1 MMAVVFESETPLQFD
16 LNDTASSAD
25 FVELVQ
31 GDAVAMS
38 QADWLQIRGS
48 NATSQDRDVFRF
60 LLSEPSGLFLDLDS
74 DSFDAELTVSDMSL
88 NVLGYNNDG
97 YDFHNLQITDT
108 QNNNPVASD
117 PSLYLDLPA
126 GTYYVEVS
134 NSPDNGSGSYELYI
148 LADSNYTSAV
158 PQLDSFVTAPNT
170 LHLDFDG
177 HASTDDARAAAVGP
191 YSVGAF
197 DFDGDPNT
205 FSPAERFA
213 IQNVWRIVAEDFSP
227 FEINITTTE
236 PEILQTAATNP
247 GAANGIAER
256 LVITDSDRSNVTD
269 HATAIGVSMRNTF
282 ASDRTAGV
290 EDNLAFTFSGH
301 VSDKYAPTSST
312 AEQLF
317 VWEMIVAPVAHAN
330 VTSHE
335 FGHALGLDHY
345 PTTATNSSIMGGPIQ
360 GIRRRTWAT
369 GLDDDTPSPQFQD
382 DIAIISGFNLASP
395 AADNT
400 INFRPDDHGNLIT
413 SATQLGSVIDHS
425 RASGVI
431 EQFTDLDLYEF
442 TVPTPGMVAASVDV
456 DEFKNNL
463 DASLRVLDSN
473 GAAVSPLTNFP
484 PHFDPSDSQYDA
496 VAVVSL
502 VPGTYYLEISSDGD
516 DGELGQYDVE
526 VTPLCSA
533 DAVPNV
539 IYVSNTAF
547 GANDGTSWHNAY
559 HNLEVALSDPLA
571 VNASANGTDVDIWV
585 RHGMYTPGPDRTDTF
600 QLRSNVSLLGGFSG
614 CETNR
619 DQRDWIENQTIL
631 NGDIERN
638 DIIEQVATKDGVGQ
652 NVAPGNEENVYHV
665 VTGADHA
672 TLDGFYVERGN
683 ASNEFLPDMGG
694 GGMFNDHVS
703 PYVTNVVFRSNHADY
718 GGGMLNTG
726 ENVKLYN
733 VVFERNHAELGG
745 GLASIAGTRTGIIN
759 GVFFANSAAGVG
771 GAAYNIDVPKPPP
784 GKESD
789 NTQLL
794 LMNSTLIDN
803 QAPQGAGVAN
813 LFGGQTSL
821 INSIIF
827 SAPAH
832 PNQGSLFNDDL
843 SSSTLRHSN
852 IEGLSAVTTQAGVTN
867 VGGNIDTDPG
877 FANPYGFIDGD
888 GPDNRWANFDDG
900 LAPKPSSPVVDAGTV
915 LTFPPTPDEDIR
927 GVQRPSLSLQPN
939 SGIPPTPSPW
949 ANTQIDMGAYEARRI
964 RHFDAAAYTIWRD
977 HLGQTGNHPADSDES
992 GVVDQNDYTIWRNN
1006 FGKEVAR
1013 TTDTNSVPNHTLL
1026 PETSSADNSTPE
1038 VTTPATGK
1046 TTTANSELSPIHE
1059 IASGPFTTL
1068 AEPSAEDIKATTTI
1082 ATASEIPIT
1091 VVNHENPIDQPDT
1104 SPVPG
1109 LPVGAP
1115 SSNATSRLPGT
1126 EADQLNAGGNRANL
1140 TSHEKELLLEYAQQL
1155 ALQAALPGDDDELE
1169 LLSRELDG
1177 KRDTA
1182 TDAAFELLEQRRN
1195 RTRLPVLS
1203 TADKTAPF

>member
-1 MMAVVFESETPLQFD
+1 MAVVFESETPLQFD
-16 LNDTASSAD
+16 LNDTASNAD
-25 FVELVQ
+25 FVEMVQ

-74 DSFDAELTVSDMSL
+74 DSFDAELTVFDTSL
-88 NVLGYNNDG
+88 NVLGYNDDG
-97 YDFHNLQITDT
+97 YDLHDFQISNTRND
-108 QNNNPVASD
+108 NPVTSD

-134 NSPDNGSGSYELYI
+134 NSPDDGSGSYELYI

-177 HASTDDARAAAVGP
+177 HASTDDKWAAAKGP

-197 DFDGDPNT
+197 DFDDDPNT

-213 IQNVWRIVAEDFSP
+213 IQNIWEIVTEDFSP
-227 FEINITTTE
+227 FEINVTTVE
-236 PEILQTAATNP
+236 PAILQTAATNP

-269 HATAIGVSMRNTF
+269 HTTALGVSTRNTF
-282 ASDRTAGV
+282 ASDNTTDI

-301 VSDKYAPTSST
+301 ISDKKAPNTIT
-312 AEQLF
+312 ADQLS
-317 VWEMIVAPVAHAN
+317 VWEMAVAPVIHAN

-345 PTTATNSSIMGGPIQ
+345 DNAAHNNSIMRNSIQ
-360 GIRRRTWAT
+360 GAQRRTWAV
-369 GLDDDTPSPQFQD
+369 GLDDDTPNPQLQD
-382 DIAIISGFNLASP
+382 DVAIISGFNLASP
-395 AADNT
+395 TADNT

-442 TVPTPGMVAASVDV
+442 TVPTSGMVAASVDV

-463 DASLRVLDSN
+463 DANLRVLDSN
-473 GAAVSPLTNFP
+473 GAVVSPLTNFP

-533 DAVPNV
+533 NAVPNV
-539 IYVSNTAF
+539 VYVSSTAF

-559 HNLEVALSDPLA
+559 HNLEAALNDPLA
-571 VNASANGTDVDIWV
+571 ANAAANNTDVEIWV
-585 RHGMYTPGPDRTDTF
+585 RRGMYTPGLTRTDTF
-600 QLRSNVSLLGGFSG
+600 QLRSNVSLLGGFAG

-631 NGDIERN
+631 NGDIQRD
-638 DIIEQVATKDGVGQ
+638 DIIERVAIKDGVDQ

-665 VTGADHA
+665 VTGADDA
-672 TLDGFYVERGN
+672 TFDGFYVERGN
-683 ASNEFLPDMGG
+683 ASNQFVPDMGG

-703 PYVTNVVFRSNHADY
+703 PYVSNVVFRSNHADY

-726 ENVKLYN
+726 EDVKLYN
-733 VVFERNHAELGG
+733 VVFERNHAEFGG
-745 GLASIAGTRTGIIN
+745 GLASIADTHSDIIN
-759 GVFFANSAAGVG
+759 SVFFANSAATAG
-771 GAAYNIDVPKPPP
+771 GAVYNTGVPKRPPV
-784 GKESD
+784 KESG
-789 NTQLL
+789 NSQLL
-794 LMNSTLIDN
+794 LMNSTLVDN
-803 QAPQGAGVAN
+803 QAPHGAGVAN

-832 PNQGSLFNDDL
+832 PNQGSLLNDNL
-843 SSSTLRHSN
+843 SSSTLRHNN
-852 IEGLSAVTTQAGVTN
+852 IEGLSAVTSQAGVTN

-877 FANPYGFIDGD
+877 FANTYGFIDGD

-900 LAPKPSSPVVDAGTV
+900 LAPESSSPVVDAGTA

-927 GVQRPSLSLQPN
+927 GVRRPSLILQPN
-939 SGIPPTPSPW
+939 SGTPSTPSAW
-949 ANTQIDMGAYEARRI
+949 ANLQIDIGAYEASRTRY
-964 RHFDAAAYTIWRD
+964 FDAAAYTTWRD
-977 HLGQTGNHPADSDES
+977 HLGQTGNHPADGDGN
-992 GVVDQNDYTIWRNN
+992 GVVDQNDYHIWRNN
-1006 FGKEVAR
+1006 FGKKVAR
-1013 TTDTNSVPNHTLL
+1013 TTDTNGVQNQTLL
-1026 PETSSADNSTPE
+1026 TETSSAKNSTPE

-1046 TTTANSELSPIHE
+1046 TTAADSGVLPTHE
-1059 IASGPFTTL
+1059 MAFGPFTTL
-1068 AEPSAEDIKATTTI
+1068 AESSPENTKATITV
-1082 ATASEIPIT
+1082 ATASGT
-1091 VVNHENPIDQPDT
+1091 SNLLLNHENPIKQPGTPHVHSLAAD
-1104 SPVPG
+1104 G
-1109 LPVGAP
+1109 L
-1115 SSNATSRLPGT
+1115 SSNGTLQLPAN
-1126 EADQLNAGGNRANL
+1126 EADQLDAGGNTANR
-1140 TSHEKELLLEYAQQL
+1140 TSHDRTLLLDSAWQQ
-1155 ALQAALPGDDDELE
+1155 APQAPLPADDYELE
-1169 LLSRELDG
+1169 LLPREFDG
-1177 KRDTA
+1177 KRDAA
-1182 TDAAFELLEQRRN
+1182 TDTAFELLGQRR
-1195 RTRLPVLS
+1195 PVLG
-1203 TADKTAPF
+1203 TADETGTF